1 MPSPG
6 WGARSSSRTPS
17 TPSAGKDGSGV
28 GWRRPT
34 SSTREPPKASST
46 HRSCWVGTV
55 TGTSWTMPSD
65 LLSIAEVRSKI
76 LATVPRLASETVGL
90 ADLAGRVLAEPVRAT
105 EDVPGWDNSGM
116 DGYAVRADDVA
127 TAGAVLEVI
136 GDIPAGGVAAGSVG
150 PGQAFKVMTGAPM
163 PDGADTV
170 VRVEDT
176 SETEGR
182 VTIRQAYE
190 SGTYVRPDRKST
202 RLNSVTSAS
211 RMPSSA

>member
-1 MPSPG
+1 
-6 WGARSSSRTPS
+6 
-17 TPSAGKDGSGV
+17 
-28 GWRRPT
+28 
-34 SSTREPPKASST
+34 
-46 HRSCWVGTV
+46 
-55 TGTSWTMPSD
+55 
-65 LLSIAEVRSKI
+65 
-76 LATVPRLASETVGL
+76 
-90 ADLAGRVLAEPVRAT
+90 
-105 EDVPGWDNSGM
+105 M

-150 PGQAFKVMTGAPM
+150 PGQAFKIMTGAPM

-190 SGTYVRPDRKST
+190 SGTYVRPRGGDVTAGDVVISGGT
-202 RLNSVTSAS
+202 RLGPQHVGMMAALGVVEAIVSRRPRVAVLSTGDELARRSACSS
-211 RMPSSA
+211 RGPSGTQSADAHGSGDRGERSSTWERRRR